1 MSEELLTETAE
12 IEEPKKEKKVKKKKT
27 KKQIILTV
35 IAVII
40 IILLLTYL
48 VFFAVVRATASEFYD
63 TAEKEFVIPGL
74 GDGFVPQGITFD
86 EKSTF
91 YLICGYM
98 NNDEAARIYMVD
110 PETNDFSYI
119 SLNDV
124 KGNPDKSHICGIAT
138 YGRFAFVTTGEK
150 VNVFRLSEINNPDYD
165 TATPID
171 SFDSDNIPAFCYV
184 VNDNLYVG
192 EFYRA
197 KTYRTPESHH
207 IQTEDGEY
215 QMAVMTVFDANEL
228 TSALSSKGAIE
239 DVAPI
244 AAYSI
249 RSGAQGM
256 CILKGGQICISSSWG
271 LSTSHVTIYD
281 DPMKSNLTSDST
293 FITESGEEVPLFY
306 LDQLSLLKD
315 FKLPAM
321 AEELT
326 IDGDKVLVMNESAS
340 NKYFFGKL
348 IGGKYCYS
356 FIPEY

>member
-1 MSEELLTETAE
+1 MSEEIITETAE
-12 IEEPKKEKKVKKKKT
+12 IEKPKKEKKKKS
-27 KKQIILTV
+27 KKQIILITV
-35 IAVII
+35 VILI
-40 IILLLTYL
+40 IILLLAYL
-48 VFFAVVRATASEFYD
+48 IFFAVVRATSSEYFD

-86 EKSTF
+86 EKSGF
-91 YLICGYM
+91 YLVCGYM
-98 NNDEAARIYMVD
+98 SNDEAARVYMID
-110 PETNDFSYI
+110 PESNDFSYI

-150 VNVFRLSEINNPDYD
+150 VNVFRLAEINNPDYD

-184 VNDNLYVG
+184 VNDTLYVG
-192 EFYRA
+192 EFYRS
-197 KTYRTPESHH
+197 KSYETPESHH
-207 IQTEDGEY
+207 MQTGDGEY
-215 QMAVMTVFDANEL
+215 QMAIMTVFDANEL
-228 TSALSSKGAIE
+228 TSALSSKGAID
-239 DVAPI
+239 DVAPT
-244 AAYSI
+244 AVYSI
-249 RSGAQGM
+249 KSGAQGM

-271 LSTSHVTIYD
+271 LSTSHITIYD

-293 FITESGEEVPLFY
+293 YVTDSGKEIPLYY
-306 LDQLSLLKD
+306 LDQTSVLKD

-321 AEELT
+321 AEELVT
-326 IDGDKVLVMNESAS
+326 DGDKVLVMNESAS